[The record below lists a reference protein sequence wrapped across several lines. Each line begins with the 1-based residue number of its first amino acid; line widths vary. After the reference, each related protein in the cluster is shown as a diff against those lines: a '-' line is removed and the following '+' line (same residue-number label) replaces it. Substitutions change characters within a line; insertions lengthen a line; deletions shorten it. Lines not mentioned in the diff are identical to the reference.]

1 MIDAT
6 FNNIINI
13 IGSRILI
20 LLYFSYLL
28 LVFSIDNF
36 ERYCIFRWNC
46 FSYILTVLFGKFLNG
61 FGRIDKA
68 SLTCDMFNFPGIN
81 VNYPNFSTVISFY
94 TLVYLVIPMI
104 ENSQFNPSVVII
116 LTILSFISAYNQ
128 KEKYCTD
135 LLGIFLRYF

>member
-1 MIDAT
+1 
-6 FNNIINI
+6 
-13 IGSRILI
+13 
-20 LLYFSYLL
+20 
-28 LVFSIDNF
+28 
-36 ERYCIFRWNC
+36 
-46 FSYILTVLFGKFLNG
+46 
-61 FGRIDKA
+61 
-68 SLTCDMFNFPGIN
+68 MFNFPGIN

-135 LLGIFLRYF
+135 LLGIFLSIILGTIIAFIWYTIFAISDKKIYYSTMNYFPTM